1 MRLTYQMQ
9 DELDSINE
17 QTHDLL
23 KQAFSNP
30 PESFFLV
37 QIVYGEELCANKIK
51 LEILFSETDD
61 KEQSDYSYQFAQAI
75 AIVNYLMRGVS
86 SRWSLLLY

>member
-61 KEQSDYSYQFAQAI
+61 KEQSDYTNQFAQAI
-75 AIVNYLMRGVS
+75 VNYLIRGVS
-86 SRWSLLLY
+86 SQWSFLV